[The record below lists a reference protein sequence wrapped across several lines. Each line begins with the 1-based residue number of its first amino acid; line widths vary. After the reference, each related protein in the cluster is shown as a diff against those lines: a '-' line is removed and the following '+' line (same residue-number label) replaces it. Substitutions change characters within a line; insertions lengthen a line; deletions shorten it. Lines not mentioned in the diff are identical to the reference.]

1 MVPVAHGRPK
11 AGHGWQ
17 IPLDRAMWREYVRG
31 MVRRVPPK
39 AAPGDDHP
47 HRPPLLHSLKDAEK
61 IFLEKPRSREHDLE
75 SVIRI
80 FLEFLRG
87 FESMEVDRPCVTV
100 FGSARFRP
108 KHPYYELARATG
120 RALAEAGFAVMTGGG
135 PGIME
140 AANRG
145 AREGG
150 GLSLGVN
157 IQLPSEQ
164 NPNRFLDRFVE
175 FDHFFVRKVMLLKY
189 SCAFVVMPGGFGT
202 MDEVFETMTLMQTGK
217 IVRFPVIA
225 MGMDFWMPLTGF
237 IAGSL
242 LRAATIGADDMALV
256 QVTDDPQE
264 AVRKIRSTLAER
276 GIALTPPNP

>member
-1 MVPVAHGRPK
+1 MPKSKAKPDAPVVQALARH
-11 AGHGWQ
+11 A
-17 IPLDRAMWREYVRG
+17 
-31 MVRRVPPK
+31 
-39 AAPGDDHP
+39 
-47 HRPPLLHSLKDAEK
+47 PLLESLKDAEK
-61 IFLEKPRSREHDLE
+61 FFLEKPHSREHDLE
-75 SVIRI
+75 SAIRI

-100 FGSARFRP
+100 FGSARFP
-108 KHPYYELARATG
+108 EGHVYYELARATG
-120 RALAEAGFAVMTGGG
+120 RELAKAGFAVMTGGG

-157 IQLPSEQ
+157 IQLPQEQ
-164 NPNRFLDRFVE
+164 KPNPYLDRFVE

-189 SCAFVVMPGGFGT
+189 SCAFIVMPGGFGT
-202 MDEVFETMTLMQTGK
+202 LDEIFETITLMQTGK
-217 IVRFPVIA
+217 ISKFPVIA

-242 LRAATIGADDMALV
+242 LRVNTIGQDDMKLF
-256 QVTDDPQE
+256 QVTDDPAD
-264 AVRKIRSTLAER
+264 AVARILRVLKER
-276 GIALTPPNP
+276 GIECVPGPCPGEPVKKKKAAK